1 MFVLGLTHQ
10 QLFDWN
16 DIFINASERSQIYYF
31 TKLKNMVHYNFF
43 IQVSDYILDLL
54 VCWTDKL
61 LLVVE
66 CHT

>member
-31 TKLKNMVHYNFF
+31 TKQKNMVHYNFF

-54 VCWTDKL
+54 AEQINFFSWLNVIL
-61 LLVVE
+61 N
-66 CHT
+66 